1 MSKEQQ
7 FYTMKSIHTKPKY
20 NSTRVYMLQWRW
32 RRRERPGR
40 LQCSQRAPGP
50 QGGRPHSQH
59 IPSQST
65 PFRHLKRER
74 PCGFLGS
81 TERPASISETQAIF
95 NTAVNVLGSPRGPL
109 SGQMHFV
116 TIYTYMGRLLG
127 NGRTGFLNFIAR
139 WGAKRRDS

>member
-1 MSKEQQ
+1 MALAPEG
-7 FYTMKSIHTKPKY
+7 TPREVAVLTREPR
-20 NSTRVYMLQWRW
+20 ST
-32 RRRERPGR
+32 EGPG
-40 LQCSQRAPGP
+40 A
-50 QGGRPHSQH
+50 GGRPPTFPAH
-59 IPSQST
+59 PLSQST

-74 PCGFLGS
+74 PCSFLGS